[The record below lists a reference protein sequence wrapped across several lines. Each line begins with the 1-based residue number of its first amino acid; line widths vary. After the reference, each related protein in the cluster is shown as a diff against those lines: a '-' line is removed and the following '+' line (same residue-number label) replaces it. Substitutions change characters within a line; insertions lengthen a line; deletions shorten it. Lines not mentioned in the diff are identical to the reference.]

1 MYDILSTVSPWVVI
15 LILAAVIALLLAM
28 VCWCLHLSRRKEATV
43 CAKLSG
49 IRVLRQAYHAQI
61 GRAHV

>member
-28 VCWCLHLSRRKEATV
+28 VCWCLHLSRRKEEDEV
-43 CAKLSG
+43 PGSKFKLWK
-49 IRVLRQAYHAQI
+49 
-61 GRAHV
+61 GRRKNGKKTDE